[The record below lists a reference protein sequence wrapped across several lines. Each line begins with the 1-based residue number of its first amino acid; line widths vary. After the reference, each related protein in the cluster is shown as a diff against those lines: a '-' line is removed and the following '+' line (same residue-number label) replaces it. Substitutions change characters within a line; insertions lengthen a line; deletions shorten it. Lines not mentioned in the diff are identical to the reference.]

1 MIQQLQTSV
10 PTSSVRRDKRLLLTS
25 LLIPLLFVFFFF
37 FRWAVSLFR
46 YSLSLRFI
54 YELGSMVGLLF
65 QLGLLLVSI
74 IFTSQ
79 LILKRKQFGNRYVVL
94 VSLLLSAFPLLY
106 FLFLLLLMMAVS
118 WMYQPLINQ
127 NVFRQ
132 LLFWRWN
139 RVAFNWVK
147 CSVITT
153 FFS

>member
-10 PTSSVRRDKRLLLTS
+10 PTSSVRRDKQLLLTS

-79 LILKRKQFGNRYVVL
+79 LILKRKQFSNRYVVL

-118 WMYQPLINQ
+118 
-127 NVFRQ
+127 
-132 LLFWRWN
+132 
-139 RVAFNWVK
+139 
-147 CSVITT
+147 
-153 FFS
+153 